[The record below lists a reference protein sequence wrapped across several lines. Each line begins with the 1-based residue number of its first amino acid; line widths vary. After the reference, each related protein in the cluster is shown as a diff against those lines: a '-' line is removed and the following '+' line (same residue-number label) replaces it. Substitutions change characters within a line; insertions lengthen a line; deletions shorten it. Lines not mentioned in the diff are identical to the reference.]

1 MMTPRISSLATARL
15 FLAGLALVGAAAAW
29 ADVRPESLV
38 SLPCPVRLLAGVPC
52 PGCGMT
58 RAFVALLG
66 GDVAAAWAYNPFFL
80 APAAVTLGAS
90 LPPSRPRALLA
101 SASRRVAPLG
111 LVLAL
116 LWWVQRLGWTAL

>member
-1 MMTPRISSLATARL
+1 MIPRISSPAAARL
-15 FLAGLALVGAAAAW
+15 FLACLALAGAAAAW
-29 ADVRPESLV
+29 AGVRPESLV

-58 RAFVALLG
+58 RAFLALLG
-66 GDVAAAWAYNPFFL
+66 GDVAAAWAYNPFFM
-80 APAAVTLGAS
+80 APAAVALGAS

-101 SASRRVAPLG
+101 SAGRRVAPLA

-116 LWWVQRLGWTAL
+116 CWWIRRLEWTAL